1 MYPNRRGI
9 QKGVWFLKKRE
20 KKLALSFFHAES
32 FFLFFLTEIWF
43 FYESY
48 LQYAEYSIF
57 QHYLS
62 LHTDDMSLLNG
73 APHISQRDE

>member
-9 QKGVWFLKKRE
+9 QKGVWFLKKRG
-20 KKLALSFFHAES
+20 KKVSIIFLSCRVLFS
-32 FFLFFLTEIWF
+32 FPFFFLTEIWF

-62 LHTDDMSLLNG
+62 LHTDDMSEI
-73 APHISQRDE
+73 PF